1 VSRPDLVTGC
11 IQLPLVADC
20 VQSPINPI
28 IKLIYWLCYTYSV
41 PTKAAGSHPV
51 SALVA
56 LVAGSVLSK
65 YVWELLPPVGTA
77 SQAVLTL
84 TNSYVPVP
92 TNSKAAGALVIFL
105 GVTVVWEA
113 AHYIR
118 EK

>member
-1 VSRPDLVTGC
+1 M
-11 IQLPLVADC
+11 
-20 VQSPINPI
+20 
-28 IKLIYWLCYTYSV
+28 

-77 SQAVLTL
+77 SQAVLNLINDSLVT
-84 TNSYVPVP
+84 VP
-92 TNSKAAGALVIFL
+92 TSSNAAGALVIFV

-113 AHYIR
+113 AHYVR
-118 EK
+118 ER